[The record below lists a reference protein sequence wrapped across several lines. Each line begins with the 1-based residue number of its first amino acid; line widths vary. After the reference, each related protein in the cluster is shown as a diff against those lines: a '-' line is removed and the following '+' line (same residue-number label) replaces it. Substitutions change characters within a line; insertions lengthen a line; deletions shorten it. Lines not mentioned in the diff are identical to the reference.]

1 MCYSPLVICKSHYSF
16 LKGVH
21 SISELVTFAV
31 EHELNHLCLAD
42 ENGIYG
48 AVEFADACDKASTIP
63 LIAAELTDGK
73 RSIIAIARNRE
84 GYRRLS
90 EAITHLQLDEPLLS
104 DVVAPTSD
112 CLLILCDDS
121 VLLQRWIRRK
131 ETEGLYAAPV
141 VSDMARLRSLCNLSA
156 YRPDIARLPA
166 IPVVMLNL
174 FSKAELPLYR
184 VMRAIA
190 LNCTIASLP
199 TEETVVFHGLSLPS
213 LPFQSLFSAGDVAN
227 RCTFQFDF
235 DTLHLPRFVPL
246 SF

>member
-1 MCYSPLVICKSHYSF
+1 M
-16 LKGVH
+16 KGVH
-21 SISELVTFAV
+21 SIPELVTFAV
-31 EHELNHLCLAD
+31 KHELNRLCLAD
-42 ENGIYG
+42 ENGLYG
-48 AVEFADACDKASTIP
+48 AVEFADACDKAGIVP

-73 RSIIAIARNRE
+73 RSVIAIVRNRE

-90 EAITHLQLDEPLLS
+90 EAITHLQLNESLLS

-131 ETEGLYAAPV
+131 ETEGLYVAPV
-141 VSDMARLRSLCNLSA
+141 VSDIARLRSLCSLST
-156 YRPDIARLPA
+156 RRSDIARLPA

-174 FSKAELPLYR
+174 FSKEELQLYR

-190 LNCTIASLP
+190 LNCTVASLP
-199 TEETVVFHGLSLPS
+199 IDETVVFHGLPLPP
-213 LPFQSLFSAGDVAN
+213 LPFQSLLSAGDVAN

-235 DTLHLPRFVPL
+235 NTLHLPRFVPL
-246 SF
+246 SS

>member
-1 MCYSPLVICKSHYSF
+1 MRYSPLVICKSHYSF

-31 EHELNHLCLAD
+31 EHELKHLCLAD
-42 ENGIYG
+42 KNGLYG
-48 AVEFADACDKASTIP
+48 AVEFFDACDKAGTIP

-73 RSIIAIARNRE
+73 RSVIAIARNRE

-90 EAITHLQLDEPLLS
+90 EAITRLQLDEPLLS

-131 ETEGLYAAPV
+131 KTEGLYATPF
-141 VSDMARLRSLCNLSA
+141 VSDIARLRSLCSLSD
-156 YRPDIARLPA
+156 RLPGIARLSA

-174 FSKAELPLYR
+174 FSKEELPFYR
-184 VMRAIA
+184 VMRAIS
-190 LNCTIASLP
+190 LNSTVASLQ
-199 TEETVVFHGLSLPS
+199 TEETAVFHGRPLPP
-213 LPFQSLFSAGDVAN
+213 LPFHSLLSAGDVAN

-235 DTLHLPRFVPL
+235 NTLHLPRFVPL
-246 SF
+246 SS

>member
-1 MCYSPLVICKSHYSF
+1 MRYSPLVVCKSHYSF

-21 SISELVTFAV
+21 NISELVTFAV

-42 ENGIYG
+42 ENGLYG
-48 AVEFADACDKASTIP
+48 AVEFADACDKADIVP

-73 RSIIAIARNRE
+73 RSVIAIARNRE

-90 EAITHLQLDEPLLS
+90 EVITHLQLDEPLLS
-104 DVVAPTSD
+104 DVVSPISD
-112 CLLILCDDS
+112 NLLILCDDS

-131 ETEGLYAAPV
+131 KTEGLYATPF
-141 VSDMARLRSLCNLSA
+141 VSDIARLRSLCSLSD
-156 YRPDIARLPA
+156 RLPGIARLPA

-174 FSKAELPLYR
+174 FSKEELPLYR

-190 LNCTIASLP
+190 LNSTVASLP
-199 TEETVVFHGLSLPS
+199 TEEMAVFHGFPLPT
-213 LPFQSLFSAGDVAN
+213 LPFQSLLSAGDVLN
-227 RCTFQFDF
+227 QCTFQFDF

-246 SF
+246 SS